1 MTGRFIALL
10 VASILGLGLAGC
22 ASGPAFNPSSVQEIK
37 SDQGRLYF
45 YRPSGM
51 GAAVQPAVRIDGVE
65 VGKSVPKG
73 YFIVERPPGQ
83 YVVSASTEAKRSL
96 TINLEGGEE
105 KYIRLE
111 VKMGLFV
118 GHIKPVLVDPAT
130 GRREILE
137 TKAIE

>member
-1 MTGRFIALL
+1 MMFRAHVL
-10 VASILGLGLAGC
+10 VISLVGLFLAGC
-22 ASGPAFNPSSVQEIK
+22 ASGPAFNPNSVQPVQ
-37 SDQGRLYF
+37 SDEGRLYF
-45 YRPSGM
+45 YRSSAAGT
-51 GAAVQPAVRIDGVE
+51 AVQPDVKIDGAV
-65 VGKSVPKG
+65 VGKAVPKG

-96 TINLEGGEE
+96 TINLEAGEE

-111 VKMGLFV
+111 VKMGLFA
-118 GHIKPVLVDPAT
+118 GHIKPVLVDQMT